1 MTIQTELPEV
11 ETIRYALDR
20 EVAGRKVKTVEA
32 ASMAVLGHYRN
43 RKQFASRLEGRKLGP
58 VRRMG
63 LLDRKSVV

>member
-32 ASMAVLGHYRN
+32 ASMAVLGH
-43 RKQFASRLEGRKLGP
+43 
-58 VRRMG
+58 
-63 LLDRKSVV
+63 

>member
-43 RKQFASRLEGRKLGP
+43 RRQFASRLEGA
-58 VRRMG
+58 
-63 LLDRKSVV
+63 S